1 MPLEITYSPMLV
13 MASLGVAVM
22 AAFTS
27 LRLTSH
33 LRDYSAA
40 RRKAR
45 VVQAA
50 FALGSGIWSMH
61 FVGMLA
67 VELPIT
73 IAYQPLPTLV
83 SALIAVLVTGAAL
96 LSLHFGL
103 RSRRRII
110 VAGIV
115 TGLGIVSMH
124 YAGMSAISANCIV
137 TYSPVGVAIAVGL
150 GIAASIAAMSLAYG
164 TRSLAATI
172 SGSVVL
178 GLAISAMHYSAMY
191 FTMFSV
197 ASGVTAI
204 PAPYLST
211 DHLAL
216 LVAMSSFVICGL
228 FLLSTVPGE
237 DVQVATAA
245 TQPAMAAAEMPA
257 PLDETPEPAMV
268 RTASVSLSRATHNR
282 DGDAPEPPARIPY
295 ERDKTIRF
303 LAPGAI
309 LAARADGHYTQLMNG
324 EEELFCP
331 WSISRLEEVLD
342 HDEFVRTH
350 RSFIVNRNY
359 IHGFRRNGDKA
370 YCLLGDDEDLEIPV
384 SRSRVGELR
393 ELLDLA

>member
-1 MPLEITYSPMLV
+1 MLV
-13 MASLGVAVM
+13 LASLGVAVM

-27 LRLTSH
+27 LRLTSN
-33 LRDYSAA
+33 LRQFSAP

-73 IAYQPLPTLV
+73 IAYHPLPTLI

-96 LSLHFGL
+96 LSLHFGQ

-110 VAGIV
+110 IAGTV

-137 TYSPVGVAIAVGL
+137 TYSPVGVAVAVGL

-191 FTMFSV
+191 FTMFNV
-197 ASGVTAI
+197 AAGVTAI
-204 PAPYLST
+204 PTPYLST
-211 DHLAL
+211 DNLAL
-216 LVAMSSFVICGL
+216 LVALSSFVICGL
-228 FLLSTVPGE
+228 FLLSAVPGDE
-237 DVQVATAA
+237 VAEPATADGTA
-245 TQPAMAAAEMPA
+245 IAPTDPPVSQEHQPEMP
-257 PLDETPEPAMV
+257 
-268 RTASVSLSRATHNR
+268 RTASVSLSRAAPGR
-282 DGDAPEPPARIPY
+282 DADAVEQPTRIPY

-303 LAPGAI
+303 LSPGAI
-309 LAARADGHYTQLMNG
+309 LAARADGHYTQLLNG

-331 WSISRLEEVLD
+331 WSISRLEEVLEQG
-342 HDEFVRTH
+342 EFVRTH
-350 RSFIVNRNY
+350 RSFIVNRSH

-370 YCLLGDDEDLEIPV
+370 FCLLGDDEDLEIPV
-384 SRSRVGELR
+384 SRSRVSELR

>member
-1 MPLEITYSPMLV
+1 MPLKIAYSPMLV
-13 MASLGVAVM
+13 LASLGVAVM

-27 LRLTSH
+27 LRLTSN
-33 LRDYSAA
+33 LREFSAP

-73 IAYQPLPTLV
+73 IAYHPLPTLA

-110 VAGIV
+110 AAGTV

-137 TYSPVGVAIAVGL
+137 TYSPVGVAVAVGL
-150 GIAASIAAMSLAYG
+150 GIAASIAAMGLAYG

-191 FTMFSV
+191 FTMFNV
-197 ASGVTAI
+197 AAGVTAI
-204 PAPYLST
+204 PTPYLST
-211 DHLAL
+211 DNLAL
-216 LVAMSSFVICGL
+216 LVATSSFVICGL
-228 FLLSTVPGE
+228 FLLSAVPGDNVE
-237 DVQVATAA
+237 DANAA
-245 TQPAMAAAEMPA
+245 IPTMPA
-257 PLDETPEPAMV
+257 SDDLPVAMEATPEPTVV
-268 RTASVSLSRATHNR
+268 RTASVNLSRATHSH
-282 DGDAPEPPARIPY
+282 DGEAVEHPARIPY

-303 LAPGAI
+303 LAPGSI

-331 WSISRLEEVLD
+331 WSISRLEEVLEQG
-342 HDEFVRTH
+342 EFVRTH
-350 RSFIVNRNY
+350 RSFIVNRNH

-384 SRSRVGELR
+384 SRSRVSELR
-393 ELLDLA
+393 ELLDLS